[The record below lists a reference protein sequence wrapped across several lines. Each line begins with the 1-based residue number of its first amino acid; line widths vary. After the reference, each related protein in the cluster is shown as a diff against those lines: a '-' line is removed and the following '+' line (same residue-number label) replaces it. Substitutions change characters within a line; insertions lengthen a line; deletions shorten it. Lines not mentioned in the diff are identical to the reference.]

1 MLQLSSN
8 NVFRPVVEGA
18 CRLNIGGIAIRKT
31 PSPAFK
37 LKLKIQT
44 NFDESGDCQETVQ
57 QGGLWGD
64 EVIASKRIPRDEIQI
79 DQLLGHD
86 TFGAVYSGLFKCER
100 VTVKKLLPETQEN
113 VDRVDTF
120 LAEVKL
126 TATIDHPHIV
136 RFIGVAWN
144 SVSDLCVVEEYM
156 NTGDLRS
163 LLDKYEETRHA
174 MGFDREK
181 TKIAMQV
188 CHALAYMHS
197 LSPPVI
203 HCNFKSHN
211 VLLNEQMEA
220 KVTNFGTSPK
230 QVYKTPA
237 ECTTATLWTA
247 PEVIRGEMYD
257 TNADMFSFGVVMSEL
272 DMLSPPYAQAR
283 QQIRGMGCRQLRDA
297 EILEK
302 VMKGSLRVNFSESG
316 PMALAELGRACTS
329 GNPLNRPTASEALD
343 FRHKQYLHSTY
354 GSATSRGGFGE
365 VYAGNYNGQHV
376 AVKML
381 SPEIRGDINH
391 VNKFLAEAKITAIM
405 DHPRIVH
412 FIGVAWDSLS
422 DLCVV
427 VEYMEGGDLRT
438 LLAGYETMKHPV
450 GIDHKKTIIA
460 LHVCHALTYLHSLS
474 PPVIHRDLKSRNILL
489 NHALEAK
496 LTDFGISRERH
507 DSTMTAG
514 VGTSLW
520 MAPEVMLGEKYDD
533 KADMFSFGVVLSELD
548 THALPYAQSTERN
561 RDSNERRLPD
571 AIILQ
576 QVALGRLHVG
586 FSDASPAS
594 IVELGTACVSV
605 DPTLRPTAAEALY
618 KLQVVLTQELA

>member
-329 GNPLNRPTASEALD
+329 GNPLNRPTASEALLAHD
-343 FRHKQYLHSTY
+343 I
-354 GSATSRGGFGE
+354 RGGFGE